1 MEINWKIKSK
11 IFSLIDYFKL
21 NFFLY
26 LFQKYITGNSFKK
39 SSKFNPLWEFHK
51 KSIETHKANGSI
63 FEFGAGKSLAQNL
76 FLFKSVKK
84 QILYD
89 IQNMVDYQLVRE
101 SQKML
106 ENKFD
111 IIFHNNIKNKD
122 DLIKHNIYYYA
133 PADASKTNLKSCSID
148 ACIST
153 DTLEHIPLK
162 NLEDIFKEM
171 HRILKI
177 DGIFSSIIDY
187 SDHYSHTDKNLHPL
201 NFLRYKNTEWEKK
214 YNHSSHYQNRLRH
227 SDYRK
232 ILSNSGFKI
241 LTDKILEKS
250 LEIEEFTLKCT
261 NKDDFLALR
270 GYFLAIKV

>member
-1 MEINWKIKSK
+1 MT
-11 IFSLIDYFKL
+11 LCL
-21 NFFLY
+21 L
-26 LFQKYITGNSFKK
+26 
-39 SSKFNPLWEFHK
+39 
-51 KSIETHKANGSI
+51 
-63 FEFGAGKSLAQNL
+63 
-76 FLFKSVKK
+76 
-84 QILYD
+84 QILFD
-89 IQNMVDYQLVRE
+89 IQKMVDYQLVRE

-111 IIFHNNIKNKD
+111 IIFPNYIKNKD

-133 PADASKTNLKSCSID
+133 PADASKTNLKSRSID

-162 NLEDIFKEM
+162 NLEDIFKEI

-187 SDHYSHTDKNLHPL
+187 SDHYSHADKNLNPL
-201 NFLRYKNTEWEKK
+201 NFLKYENTEWEKK
-214 YNHSSHYQNRLRH
+214 YNHPSNYQNRLRH

-241 LTDKILEKS
+241 LTDKILEKY
-250 LEIEEFTLKCT
+250 LGFEEFNLEYG
-261 NKDDFLALR
+261 NNDDYLALR

>member
-1 MEINWKIKSK
+1 MGIHWKIKSK
-11 IFSLIDYFKL
+11 IFSIIDNFKL
-21 NFFLY
+21 SFFLY
-26 LFQKYITGNSFKK
+26 FFQKYITGNSFKK
-39 SSKFNPLWEFHK
+39 SNEFNPLWKLHK
-51 KSIETHKANGSI
+51 INIEKYQANGTI

-76 FLFKSVKK
+76 YLFKSVKK
-84 QILYD
+84 QILFD

-101 SQKML
+101 SQRML
-106 ENKFD
+106 ETNFD
-111 IIFHNNIKNKD
+111 IIFKTNIKNED
-122 DLIKHNIYYYA
+122 DLIKHNIFYHA
-133 PADASKTNLKSCSID
+133 PADASKTNFKSKSID

-153 DTLEHIPLK
+153 DTLEHIPQK
-162 NLEDIFKEM
+162 DLEKIFKEI
-171 HRILKI
+171 HRILKK
-177 DGIFSSIIDY
+177 DGILSSIIDY

-201 NFLRYKNTEWEKK
+201 NFLRYTDTVWEQK

-261 NKDDFLALR
+261 NKDEFCVL
-270 GYFLAIKV
+270 FIKL